1 MNTWQQVYYPVA
13 GNLWLSALVAAIP
26 ILYFFWALAIRRMR
40 GHIAGLTTLL
50 LAVILAVVVN
60 GMPVG
65 IAVSTAIYGMVNGLW
80 PIGWIVLMAVFL
92 YNITEESGYFR
103 VIRDSITGLTG
114 DRRMQAL
121 LIAYSFSAFIEG
133 SAGFGT
139 PVAIAAAI
147 LAGLGFRPL
156 YAAGICLVANS
167 APVAFGAIG
176 IPIITAAQVTGLD
189 AHGISQVVGRQLP
202 VLSLFVPF
210 WVVLIM
216 SGWKRTL
223 EVLPAILICGG
234 SFAITQFL
242 VSNYVGPELP
252 DIASSFVSLVALALF
267 LKVWK
272 PKEEFHFADEPAG
285 SGVQQAA
292 ASRETYT
299 AGDIVR
305 AWAPW
310 VILTAMIIIWSL
322 PSFKSAVA
330 TTTVAVNWPWLH
342 KLVISMPP
350 VSAKASPMTAVWK
363 FDWLGAT
370 GTAILIA
377 AFLSMFVVGMSF
389 STWLRVLGKTVQQL
403 KWPLVTIA
411 AVLGFGHVTNYSSM
425 SATIA
430 LALAGTGVLFPIFSP
445 ILGWLGVFLT
455 GSDTSSNVLFGN
467 LQKITAQQLGLNPYL
482 MVGAN
487 SSGGVTGKMISPQS
501 IAVGASAT
509 GLAGK
514 EGDIYRFTIKHSILF
529 VLIISLITLIEAYV
543 FPGWIPKGKWSI
555 FRSDG
560 DGCWPLP
567 AMIR

>member
-1 MNTWQQVYYPVA
+1 MSPWHQVYYPV
-13 GNLWLSALVAAIP
+13 GGSLWLSALVAVIP
-26 ILYFFWALAIRRMR
+26 IAFFFWALAVRRMK
-40 GHIAGLTTLL
+40 GHVAGLLTLL
-50 LAVILAVVVN
+50 LAVILAIIVN
-60 GMPVG
+60 GMP
-65 IAVSTAIYGMVNGLW
+65 IPMAVSTAIYGMLSGLW
-80 PIGWIVLMAVFL
+80 PIGWIVFTAVFL

-121 LIAYSFSAFIEG
+121 LIAFSFSAFMEG

-147 LAGLGFRPL
+147 LAGLGFNPL

-176 IPIITAAQVTGLD
+176 IPITTAAQVTGMD
-189 AHGISQVVGRQLP
+189 AHTISQVVGRQLP
-202 VLSLFVPF
+202 ILSLFLPF
-210 WVVLIM
+210 WLVLIM
-216 SGWKRTL
+216 SGWKRTI
-223 EVLPAILICGG
+223 EVLPAILISGG

-242 VSNYVGPELP
+242 VSNFVGPELP
-252 DIASSFVSLVALALF
+252 DIASAFVSLIALALF
-267 LKVWK
+267 LRVWR
-272 PKEEFHFADEPAG
+272 PKEEFHFADEKADAI
-285 SGVQQAA
+285 VNQAA
-292 ASRETYT
+292 AARQQHSS
-299 AGDIVR
+299 GDMVR

-310 VILTAMIIIWSL
+310 VILTVMIIIWSL
-322 PSFKSAVA
+322 PAFKSAIA
-330 TTTVAVNWPWLH
+330 GTTIAVNWPWLN
-342 KLVISMPP
+342 KLVVSVPP
-350 VSAKASPMTAVWK
+350 VAAKNTPMAAVWK

-370 GTAILIA
+370 GTSILIA
-377 AFLSMFVVGMSF
+377 SILSMFVVGMSVG
-389 STWLRVLGKTVQQL
+389 TWFKVLVRTFRQL
-403 KWPLVTIA
+403 LWPLVTIA

-430 LALAGTGVLFPIFSP
+430 LALAGTGVLFPLFSP

-509 GLAGK
+509 GLAGR
-514 EGDIYRFTIKHSILF
+514 EGEIYRFTLKHSILF
-529 VLIISLITLIEAYV
+529 VLIVSVITMIEAYV
-543 FPGWIPKGKWSI
+543 FPGLIPK
-555 FRSDG
+555 
-560 DGCWPLP
+560 
-567 AMIR
+567 